1 MADDCRHVR
10 MMIEACIGQCTQAT
24 SRHVLRRLRKAKG
37 VRVTWRPVHPAWQ
50 VDIHLQR
57 PVDHT
62 TVRVRCRVDAVCG
75 RSCAG
80 ATASGAD
87 DKDDHAASMY
97 GMVAS
102 EGGNVWRGVRHG
114 NRVVGRRVAIINVQQ
129 YVWRRERRPQRG
141 RWRGGWRRR
150 RGRRRWRGRGGG
162 GEGSGLGGGV
172 GGGGTGGGLG
182 GGGLGG
188 GRIISNV
195 VKPGCSCVDESE
207 HPIQMRWCSSG
218 RRLRWVV
225 QLKCVHVL
233 LLVLLRK
240 AQHSSWH
247 TLEVVTLK
255 CLKTRGHP
263 TVPMSHIGHLRPGFA
278 SGP

>member
-1 MADDCRHVR
+1 MPFAAAAAPAQLPAVLTTKMTTLPACTVWLPVR
-10 MMIEACIGQCTQAT
+10 AATYGVACVTAIEWSGGGSPSSMSSSMCGGGNGG
-24 SRHVLRRLRKAKG
+24 RKG
-37 VRVTWRPVHPAWQ
+37 
-50 VDIHLQR
+50 
-57 PVDHT
+57 
-62 TVRVRCRVDAVCG
+62 G
-75 RSCAG
+75 G
-80 ATASGAD
+80 G
-87 DKDDHAASMY
+87 
-97 GMVAS
+97 G
-102 EGGNVWRGVRHG
+102 EGG
-114 NRVVGRRVAIINVQQ
+114 
-129 YVWRRERRPQRG
+129 
-141 RWRGGWRRR
+141 GGD
-150 RGRRRWRGRGGG
+150 GDGGGGEGEGGG

-233 LLVLLRK
+233 LLVVLRK